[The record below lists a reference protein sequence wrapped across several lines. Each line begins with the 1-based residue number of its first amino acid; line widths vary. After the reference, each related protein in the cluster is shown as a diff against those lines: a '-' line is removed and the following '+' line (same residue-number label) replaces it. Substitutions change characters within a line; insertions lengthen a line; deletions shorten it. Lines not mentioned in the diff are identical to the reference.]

1 MADSPTMKSMSYE
14 NILTLQNIAR
24 TTVSD
29 YYIRKDEIKFK
40 NTIYKTD
47 NVNIYE
53 GEWRYERIC
62 VKEIALNEEIN
73 NELFVLSKCIHPKIV
88 QFLGFT
94 KHLDTV
100 AIVFEYMENGN
111 LLEFLKNNKL
121 SNTKKINIMIEIA
134 IAINYLHNRNPQ
146 TIIHRDIKPTN
157 VLVNKHGNIKLSDF
171 GISKIIH
178 KVDTSCDNSHEKGTY
193 IWMAPEVVM
202 GINYNHT
209 ADIYSLGLVMY
220 FIWTEKLPF
229 EELKLI
235 TVQLM
240 FMKIK
245 NELVVAEIQNNED
258 LNILIKLC
266 TSYDKY
272 ERPNCEEIINKLY
285 DILEKINS
293 DI

>member
-1 MADSPTMKSMSYE
+1 MSCE
-14 NILTLQNIAR
+14 NIGALQNIAR

-29 YYIRKDEIKFK
+29 YYIKKNEIKFK
-40 NTIYKTD
+40 NTIYKTEY
-47 NVNIYE
+47 VNIYE

-62 VKEIALNEEIN
+62 VKEIAVNREIN

-94 KHLDTV
+94 KQSDTV
-100 AIVFEYMENGN
+100 SIIFEYMDNGN
-111 LLEFLKNNKL
+111 LVEYMKNNKL
-121 SNTKKINIMIEIA
+121 TKEQKIKIMIEIT
-134 IAINYLHNRNPQ
+134 IAINYLHNRYPE

-157 VLVNKHGNIKLSDF
+157 ILVNMYGNIKLSDF
-171 GISKIIH
+171 GISKIIQ
-178 KVDTSCDNSHEKGTY
+178 KVDSSCDNSHEKGTY

-209 ADIYSLGLVMY
+209 ADIYSLGLLMY
-220 FIWTEKLPF
+220 FIWTDKLPF
-229 EELKLI
+229 EELNLI

-245 NELVVAEIQNNED
+245 NELSIASIED
-258 LNILIKLC
+258 NRELNDLIHAC

-272 ERPNCEEIINKLY
+272 ERPNSSEIINILY
-285 DILEKINS
+285 DMQENNQSI
-293 DI
+293 